1 MLPLH
6 DENLRDR
13 GPAYV
18 TLALIAINVVVFV
31 FLQLPSDAFTYGW
44 SVVPREITTGMDIV
58 GPVTVGPPGGRV
70 TIPLEPGPSPVYLT
84 LISSMVMHGGW
95 LHLGGNMLFLWIF
108 GDNVEHTIGAVLFL
122 GFYLFAGVVGSL
134 AQVMIEPASLVPSL
148 GASGAISGVLGAY
161 LILFPRNRVLVL
173 LFRFVV
179 WVPAIVVIGLWAVLQ
194 FFGGLGQ
201 IAVTEQTGGVAYM
214 AHIGGFVVG
223 VAVGFVARGL
233 TRRR

>member
-1 MLPLH
+1 
-6 DENLRDR
+6 
-13 GPAYV
+13 
-18 TLALIAINVVVFV
+18 
-31 FLQLPSDAFTYGW
+31 
-44 SVVPREITTGMDIV
+44 
-58 GPVTVGPPGGRV
+58 
-70 TIPLEPGPSPVYLT
+70 
-84 LISSMVMHGGW
+84 
-95 LHLGGNMLFLWIF
+95 
-108 GDNVEHTIGAVLFL
+108 
-122 GFYLFAGVVGSL
+122 
-134 AQVMIEPASLVPSL
+134 
-148 GASGAISGVLGAY
+148 
-161 LILFPRNRVLVL
+161 FPRNRVLVL

>member
-1 MLPLH
+1 
-6 DENLRDR
+6 
-13 GPAYV
+13 V

-84 LISSMVMHGGW
+84 LISSMFMHGGW

>member
-84 LISSMVMHGGW
+84 LISSMFMHGGW